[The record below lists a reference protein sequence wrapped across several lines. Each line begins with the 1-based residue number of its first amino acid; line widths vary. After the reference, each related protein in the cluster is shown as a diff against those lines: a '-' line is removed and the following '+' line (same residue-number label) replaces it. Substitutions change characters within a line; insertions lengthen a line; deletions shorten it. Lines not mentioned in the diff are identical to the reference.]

1 VAEPRT
7 TLTPEL
13 YQHVDALLGPVDAAR
28 ERAYPGNSG
37 HWQPVH
43 TVYVPADRVDA
54 NTCGQWGSVAA
65 ATLAEHAP
73 DPAALAELIDCPAE
87 IAAAVY
93 DRVTRKLGSQ
103 PIEDLRVDFED
114 GYGAPPDDE
123 EDAAASGAAEAL
135 TALAGSRNGPSRAG
149 IRAKGLEPAIRRRGL
164 RTLDLVRTATGSAD
178 WFLVTLPK
186 VTDPAQVAAFADVCG
201 TWPGLRFEI
210 QIETPQAVLGADGTA
225 LVSRMITAGAGL
237 VVGLH
242 YGTYDYSAACGIAVS
257 EQSLEHPA
265 ADHAK
270 AVMQVAAA
278 GTGVDVC
285 DGSSNV
291 LPVGAGARAALRLH
305 ARLVRRS
312 LRRGYYQGWDLH
324 PGQLVTRYAVT
335 YAFYRA
341 AFPSAADRLA
351 AYLANAGGAVL
362 DEPAT
367 AQGIAA
373 VLVRGLQCGALDEDE
388 VLDRTGVDRTALDAL
403 FARRVG

>member
-1 VAEPRT
+1 VRTSLPAETYDR
-7 TLTPEL
+7 
-13 YQHVDALLGPVDAAR
+13 VDALLGPVDAAR
-28 ERAYPGNSG
+28 ELAYPGHAG
-37 HWQPVH
+37 RLQPVH

-54 NTCGQWGSVAA
+54 HTCRHWGSVAA
-65 ATLAEHAP
+65 ATLTEHAP
-73 DPAALAELIDCPAE
+73 NPSALAELIDCPAE

-93 DRVTRKLGSQ
+93 ERVTRKLDTE

-114 GYGAPPDDE
+114 GYGAHPSDE
-123 EDAAASGAAEAL
+123 EDTAATAAAQTL
-135 TALAGSRNGPSRAG
+135 TALAGSPGGPSRAG
-149 IRAKGLEPAIRRRGL
+149 VRVKGLEPAIRRRGL
-164 RTLDLVRTATGSAD
+164 RTLDLIRTAIGSAD
-178 WFLVTLPK
+178 WFVVTLPK
-186 VTDPAQVAAFADVCG
+186 VTDPAQVAAFTEVCG
-201 TWPGLRFEI
+201 AWPGLRFEI

-225 LVSRMITAGAGL
+225 LVARMITAGAGL
-237 VVGLH
+237 VIGLH
-242 YGTYDYSAACGIAVS
+242 YGTYDYSAACGIAVG

-291 LPVGAGARAALRLH
+291 LPVGAGAREALRLH

-324 PGQLVTRYAVT
+324 PGQLVTRYAAT
-335 YAFYRA
+335 YAFYRS
-341 AFPSAADRLA
+341 AFPTAADRLA
-351 AYLANAGGAVL
+351 AYLGNAGGAVL

-373 VLVRGLQCGALDEDE
+373 VLVRGLNCGALDEAE
-388 VLDRTGVDRTALDAL
+388 VLDRTGVDRAALDAL